1 MESMDIDLTSKEMF
15 LIDTAIHLYSG
26 ADRESYEMR
35 TSDEVYEI
43 MSNKY
48 ELLSIEN
55 VDDILESYDLI
66 SHDLDCNNYGI
77 YDKQLNQFK
86 ENWNGF
92 NNKNDLKN
100 TFEEYMKEVL
110 LPVSAIELAEIDS
123 NEVLWEL
130 FEYDIRPFEN

>member
-1 MESMDIDLTSKEMF
+1 MERMDIDLTSKEMF

-55 VDDILESYDLI
+55 VDDILESYKLLPIDLE
-66 SHDLDCNNYGI
+66 CKNYGI

-92 NNKNDLKN
+92 INKNDLKD

-110 LPVSAIELAEIDS
+110 IPGSAIEYAEIDGD
-123 NEVLWEL
+123 EILWEL

>member
-1 MESMDIDLTSKEMF
+1 MTYQDLECK
-15 LIDTAIHLYSG
+15 
-26 ADRESYEMR
+26 
-35 TSDEVYEI
+35 
-43 MSNKY
+43 
-48 ELLSIEN
+48 
-55 VDDILESYDLI
+55 
-66 SHDLDCNNYGI
+66 NYGI

-110 LPVSAIELAEIDS
+110 LPGSAIELAEIDS

>member
-1 MESMDIDLTSKEMF
+1 MDFIRKEMF
-15 LIDTAIHLYSG
+15 LIEAAIHLYSG
-26 ADRESYEMR
+26 ADNKWNEMR
-35 TSDEVYEI
+35 DSDEVFEI
-43 MSNKY
+43 MSNKN
-48 ELLSIEN
+48 ELISIES
-55 VDDILESYDLI
+55 VDDILESYKLLPIDLE
-66 SHDLDCNNYGI
+66 CKNYGI

-110 LPVSAIELAEIDS
+110 LPGSAIELAEIDS